1 MTDSKL
7 PPMADLQSEAA
18 AIATLAEKAVGGV
31 MHTVND
37 VAFMVLPGGQVLNLE
52 GLQEYPNRAKAKV
65 SLDTIAALLDY
76 LRDQRAAT
84 HHPVV
89 FANRSTC
96 TFTAFVDYHSDGSGR
111 WLDHSAAVAL
121 QVSKEYETWV
131 TAAGR
136 WKSQGEMAEF
146 LDDNL
151 ADIHTPTPADVLTFV
166 EKLEAT
172 RKETFKSAI
181 NQITGE
187 VAYTYSKENQAGN
200 EKLVILSE
208 FTLGIPF
215 FHRGDRI
222 QVKAKLQH
230 SIREGGDGKA
240 VLMFRF
246 KVQHSEQIKD
256 RLWDEML
263 ASLRLA
269 LAEMTPP
276 VPLFEGAAPAAPEP
290 VRL

>member
-1 MTDSKL
+1 
-7 PPMADLQSEAA
+7 MADLQSEAA
-18 AIATLAEKAVGGV
+18 AIAVLAENAAAGRV
-31 MHTVND
+31 HEIND
-37 VAFMVLPGGQVLNLE
+37 VPLIVLPGGQMVSLE
-52 GLQEYPNRAKAKV
+52 SLQDYPCRAKAKV

-121 QVSKEYETWV
+121 KVSKEYETWV
-131 TAAGR
+131 NSTGR
-136 WKSQGEMAEF
+136 WKSQVEMAEF

-181 NQITGE
+181 NQATGE
-187 VAYTYSKENQAGN
+187 VAYTYSKENQSGN

-215 FHRGDRI
+215 FHRGAPI

-230 SIREGGDGKA
+230 SIREGNDGKA
-240 VLMFRF
+240 VLQFRF
-246 KVQHSEQIKD
+246 KVQNPEQIKD
-256 RLWDEML
+256 KLWDEML
-263 ASLRLA
+263 AALRLA

-276 VPLFEGAAPAAPEP
+276 VPLFEGAAPSAPEP

>member
-18 AIATLAEKAVGGV
+18 AIATLAEKAAAGRV
-31 MHTVND
+31 HEIND
-37 VAFMVLPGGQVLNLE
+37 VPFIVLPGGQMVSLE
-52 GLQEYPNRAKAKV
+52 SLLEYPCRTKAKV

-76 LRDQRAAT
+76 LRDQRTAKD
-84 HHPVV
+84 HPAV

-96 TFTAFVDYHSDGSGR
+96 TFTAFMDYHSDGSGR
-111 WLDHSAAVAL
+111 WLDHSASVAL
-121 QVSKEYETWV
+121 KVSKEYETWV
-131 TAAGR
+131 SAAGR

-151 ADIHTPTPADVLTFV
+151 ADIHTPTPAEVLTFV

-181 NQITGE
+181 NQTTGE

-230 SIREGGDGKA
+230 SIREGNDGRA
-240 VLMFRF
+240 VLQFRF
-246 KVQHSEQIKD
+246 KVQNPDQIKD
-256 RLWDEML
+256 KLWDEML
-263 ASLRLA
+263 AALRLA

-276 VPLFEGAAPAAPEP
+276 VPLFEGAAPSAPEP